1 MLRSAFFILYS
12 ACRIWHNKVNK
23 LLKTKEGMTTM
34 ESFAQL
40 AQERYSVR
48 KFDKKTVAPELLE
61 KVLHAVMLAPTAK
74 NCQSQRI
81 FVVQSAEA
89 LLRLRSCTQCHF
101 GAPVIMILA
110 YDAAKASVRITD
122 GKNCGEQDIMIAADH
137 MMLQAADLGLGTT
150 FVGLYDEKALRE
162 AFPQLEGLIVE
173 GLMVLG
179 HPAEDAKPSKLHY
192 ESLATEQVIAFL

>member
-1 MLRSAFFILYS
+1 
-12 ACRIWHNKVNK
+12 
-23 LLKTKEGMTTM
+23 M

-40 AQERYSVR
+40 AQKRYSVR
-48 KFDKKTVAPELLE
+48 KFDKRPVAPELLD
-61 KVLHAVMLAPTAK
+61 KVLHAAMLAPTAK

-81 FVVQSAEA
+81 FVTRSAEA
-89 LLRLRSCTQCHF
+89 LARLRSCTQCHF

-110 YDAAKASVRITD
+110 YDASKASVRVTD

-150 FVGLYDEKALRE
+150 FVGLYDEKALRK
-162 AFPQLEGLIVE
+162 AFSQLEGLTVE

-179 HPAEDAKPSKLHY
+179 HPAEDARPSKLHD
-192 ESLATEQVIAFL
+192 ERLAVDQVFTFV

>member
-1 MLRSAFFILYS
+1 
-12 ACRIWHNKVNK
+12 
-23 LLKTKEGMTTM
+23 M

-40 AQERYSVR
+40 ARQRYSVR
-48 KFDKKTVAPELLE
+48 KFDDRPVAPELLAQ
-61 KVLHAVMLAPTAK
+61 VLNAAMLAPTAK
-74 NCQSQRI
+74 NYQSQRI
-81 FVVQSAEA
+81 IVATSAGA
-89 LLRLRSCTQCHF
+89 LARLRACTQCHF

-110 YDAAKASVRITD
+110 FDAAKASVRATD

-162 AFPQLEGLIVE
+162 AFVQLAGLTVE

-179 HPAEDAKPSKLHY
+179 YPAADAKPSKLHF
-192 ESLATEQVIAFL
+192 ESLLKEQVVTHV

>member
-1 MLRSAFFILYS
+1 
-12 ACRIWHNKVNK
+12 
-23 LLKTKEGMTTM
+23 M

-40 AQERYSVR
+40 ARQRYSVR
-48 KFDKKTVAPELLE
+48 KFNDRPVEPELLE
-61 KVLHAVMLAPTAK
+61 QVLNAVMLAPTAK
-74 NCQSQRI
+74 NYQSQRI
-81 FVVQSAEA
+81 IVAASTEA
-89 LLRLRSCTQCHF
+89 VARLRACTQCHF

-162 AFPQLEGLIVE
+162 AFPQLEGLTVE

-179 HPAEDAKPSKLHY
+179 HPAADAKPSKLHF
-192 ESLATEQVIAFL
+192 ESLLMDQVIIRV